1 MDTLHA
7 ETLVEKAK
15 IRFNHTQT
23 KIVLTEKY
31 DSKLLVAS
39 QNGLWKADM
48 QTISFLYSQQHKTT
62 LIMLDTFGNVL
73 HVNRQALLDTL
84 NSTYTDVMAKWHN
97 EFSRL

>member
-48 QTISFLYSQQHKTT
+48 QTISFLYKQHLSC
-62 LIMLDTFGNVL
+62 LI
-73 HVNRQALLDTL
+73 LL
-84 NSTYTDVMAKWHN
+84 VMYYM
-97 EFSRL
+97 